1 MNHIA
6 VGIAS
11 ILSAGAVAG
20 AGWTWYYL
28 NHCIRHPDLD
38 EALDEAEDERP
49 PMDVPVRWHDKL
61 RVWCQRSLKED
72 QVPKTKLLIYIGNA
86 RSWRGILVPV
96 KDLEGMQERII
107 GAAIRHPD
115 GLIYGVGYGGRHHHC
130 IRYMGSVGKAGL
142 SMTHD
147 QGFMTTEGRYV
158 DRTEGLWIARAAGQI
173 IRKTNPP
180 TKLFSE
186 DLW

>member
-1 MNHIA
+1 MNPIA
-6 VGIAS
+6 VGIGS
-11 ILSAGAVAG
+11 ILFAGAVAT

-28 NHCIRHPDLD
+28 NHCVTHPDLD
-38 EALDEAEDERP
+38 QAMDDAEHP
-49 PMDVPVRWHDKL
+49 PMDVKVRRRDRL
-61 RVWCQRSLKED
+61 RVWLQRSLKED
-72 QVPKTKLLIYIGNA
+72 RVPETKLLIYIGNL
-86 RSWRGILVPV
+86 RSWKGILEPV
-96 KDLEGMQERII
+96 KDIEGMQEKII

-115 GLIYGVGYGGRHHHC
+115 GLIYGTGYGGRHHHC
-130 IRYMGSVGKAGL
+130 IRYMASVGKAGL
-142 SMTHD
+142 STTHD
-147 QGFMTTEGRYV
+147 QGFMTTAGRYV